1 MSQAVCVRRNVAAN
15 GRRRSGR
22 ERQLDV
28 LVRAARAGDPNAWR
42 RLVQRFD
49 GMLRRLAHSY
59 RLTPS
64 DVDDVVQQTWL
75 VLFEAID
82 QIREPAAIG
91 AWLATT
97 LRRIALRHIQ
107 IHVREQLTDDPRL
120 GDTSD
125 GEHPEARLLALER
138 HVALTSALSSLPE
151 RHRDL
156 LRILFHA
163 AHPRIPRRC
172 RSGPHADRQHWSHPR
187 AIARAARTR
196 CAATAAVRRHGRTA
210 DTTLRLIRAMHLWTS
225 VLTRKSR
232 RSSPPIHKRLIGYAC
247 ASGLEHVLNGTATQA
262 VPDADGAIP
271 DSW

>member
-1 MSQAVCVRRNVAAN
+1 MSQAVCVRRNVAAD

-97 LRRIALRHIQ
+97 LRRIALRRIQ
-107 IHVREQLTDDPRL
+107 IHVREQLTYDSRL

-125 GEHPEARLLALER
+125 GEHPEARLLVLER

-156 LRILFHA
+156 LRILFTQPTLGYRDVA
-163 AHPRIPRRC
+163 DLVRMPIG
-172 RSGPHADRQHWSHPR
+172 SIGP
-187 AIARAARTR
+187 
-196 CAATAAVRRHGRTA
+196 
-210 DTTLRLIRAMHLWTS
+210 IRARSLARLARDAQLRQLCDAMAGPPT
-225 VLTRKSR
+225 R
-232 RSSPPIHKRLIGYAC
+232 RS
-247 ASGLEHVLNGTATQA
+247 
-262 VPDADGAIP
+262 D
-271 DSW
+271 